1 MNVLYHHRTAGRGA
15 EGNHIVAFITPVE
28 QTGHEV
34 TIVSPPGVDPRR
46 TAGAVPLDKGATRQ
60 CGINRVWQWISTQ
73 APQLVFELA
82 ELAYNV
88 QAAVRLCA
96 AVRHRRPAFL
106 YERYAF
112 FLFAG
117 VTVAKVFRIPV
128 LLEVNEIAGIPRAR
142 KQVLVRIAIA
152 VEKFVFRR
160 ADAIFVVSTYLRDR
174 VLARGALAAAV
185 HVMPNAIDPARFVLN
200 GASGR
205 IRSAR
210 GLGDR
215 VVAGFVGWF
224 DDWDRLD
231 LLVDACARVVRK
243 VPNLHLLLV
252 GDGPVAAVLRRR
264 IAEHGIQSHV
274 ELTGPVPRKD
284 VPLYIDAMDI
294 CVLPD
299 SNPYGSPMV
308 LFEFMALGQ
317 AIIAP
322 DLPPIRDVVADG
334 ETGVLIR
341 PGNAAD
347 LSAALERLLRDP
359 ALRARLGASAR
370 KQVLRSHT
378 WEANATRI
386 LQVGNSFARRGRFH
400 DD

>member
-15 EGNHIVAFITPVE
+15 EGNHIIAFVTPVE

-60 CGINRVWQWISTQ
+60 RGINRVWQWISRQ

-88 QAAVRLCA
+88 QAAARLCA
-96 AVRHRRPAFL
+96 AIRHRRPAFL

-117 VTVAKVFRIPV
+117 VAVAKLFRIPV

-160 ADAIFVVSTYLRDR
+160 ADAIFVVSTYLRER

-185 HVMPNAIDPARFVLN
+185 HVMPNAIDPARFDLN

-205 IRSAR
+205 FRSAR

-264 IAEHGIQSHV
+264 IAEHGIQNHV

-308 LFEFMALGQ
+308 LFEFMALGK

-322 DLPPIRDVVADG
+322 DLPPIRDVMSDG

-347 LSAALERLLRDP
+347 LSAALERLLREP

-370 KQVLRSHT
+370 KHVLRSHT
-378 WEANATRI
+378 WEANANRI
-386 LQVGNSFARRGRFH
+386 LQVGNTFAQTRSLS
-400 DD
+400 